1 MEDNSKDIFS
11 KNLEYYMSKKRI
23 NNVELAQ
30 ILNVS
35 ESTVGKWLLKKSF
48 PRMGLVEKMAMYF
61 GINKSQLLEERI
73 DGSQLRSSGI
83 KIPVLGRISAGLPL
97 YATEDIIDYEEISE
111 EQNRTGE
118 FFCLQINGSSMEPR
132 MTTGDVVVVRKQKN
146 VENGEI
152 AVVIVNGNDATV
164 KKVKHTEEGLIL
176 IPTNPTF
183 ETIYYTSKEVQEL
196 PVKIIG
202 KVVELRAKF

>member
-1 MEDNSKDIFS
+1 MKTGDRIRQRRKELGLTAEQVAEKLGKNRATIYRYESNEIENLPSAVLEPLAEVLSTTPANLMGWDVEEHSNNSK
-11 KNLEYYMSKKRI
+11 
-23 NNVELAQ
+23 
-30 ILNVS
+30 
-35 ESTVGKWLLKKSF
+35 
-48 PRMGLVEKMAMYF
+48 
-61 GINKSQLLEERI
+61 
-73 DGSQLRSSGI
+73 RSIGI
-83 KIPVLGRISAGLPL
+83 KIPVLGKISAGLPL

-176 IPTNPTF
+176 IPTNPTY
-183 ETIYYTSKEVQEL
+183 ETIYYTSKEVREL